1 MSPTSRHPSEQLG
14 VAAEQ
19 VSQGDTRLARIRQK
33 IESTEQSEISVATDA
48 VRDGKLQRTFT
59 NGVSV
64 EVELI

>member
-1 MSPTSRHPSEQLG
+1 M
-14 VAAEQ
+14 Q

-33 IESTEQSEISVATDA
+33 IEATEQSKISVATDA
-48 VRDGKLQRTFT
+48 VLDGKLQRTFT